1 MLEAYMRTRRRK
13 MEAGTLQEQ
22 PVQGYGWV
30 EEVRSVPWRRVI
42 FWLHLVTGIL
52 AGLVIGV
59 MSVTGVLLAFERQ
72 IVAFAERDV
81 RTVPP
86 PVSGGPR
93 LALDDLVAKA
103 LAAVPAGQLSGVM
116 LRADPMATVV
126 VNFGREQMVFVHP
139 YTGAILGEGA
149 KTLRSF
155 FHAVTDWHRWLGT
168 EGESRDIGR
177 AITGACNTAFVVMVV
192 TGVYLWWPRRWT
204 HQVWQAV
211 MVPNLGLRGKPRD
224 WNWHN
229 TAGFWSASL
238 LLCITLTGLVMSYQW
253 ANDLLYTLTGNVPP
267 PRPPG
272 AAEGRSAAADNRRNG
287 GGPHVAGS
295 SPDGGAGWQFR
306 AEGQASRARQGHP
319 GEAGEAGS
327 TSQRAS
333 LEALFAVAAQQAPH
347 WRSMT
352 VRVPQRGAS
361 QLTVTLEEAKALHPY
376 PRSILTLD
384 AGTAAVVQWEP
395 YASYNLGRTLRAWVR
410 PVHTGEAGGVVGQ
423 TVATL
428 ASACGVVLVW
438 TGLALAWRR
447 FRARNARASR
457 RTSDVTLS

>member
-1 MLEAYMRTRRRK
+1 
-13 MEAGTLQEQ
+13 MEADPLQEQ
-22 PVQGYGWV
+22 SVQGYEWV
-30 EEVRSVPWRRVI
+30 EEVRSVPWRQVI
-42 FWLHLVTGIL
+42 FWLHLVTGVL

-59 MSVTGVLLAFERQ
+59 MSVTGVLLACERQ

-81 RTVPP
+81 RTVQPP
-86 PVSGGPR
+86 AAGVSR
-93 LALDDLVAKA
+93 LDLDALVTRAR
-103 LAAVPAGQLSGVM
+103 AAVPEGRLSGVM
-116 LRADPMATVV
+116 LRADPTATVV
-126 VNFGREQMVFVHP
+126 VNFGRERTVFVHP
-139 YTGAILGEGA
+139 YTGAVLGEGA
-149 KTLRSF
+149 KTLRHF
-155 FHAVTDWHRWLGT
+155 FHTVTDWHRWLGT
-168 EGESRDIGR
+168 EGESRAIGR

-204 HQVWQAV
+204 RQVLQAV

-238 LLCITLTGLVMSYQW
+238 LICITLTGLVMSYQW
-253 ANDLLYTLTGNVPP
+253 ANNLLYTLTGNAPP

-272 AAEGRSAAADNRRNG
+272 AAEGRSAALDNRQNG
-287 GGPHVAGS
+287 GGPRVAGS
-295 SPDGGAGWQFR
+295 APDGGAGRQSR
-306 AEGQASRARQGHP
+306 AEGQVARERQGRT
-319 GEAGEAGS
+319 GDAGS
-327 TSQRAS
+327 TPQRAS
-333 LEALFAVAAQQAPH
+333 LEALFAVAIQHAPH

-352 VRVPQRGAS
+352 VRVPPRSAT
-361 QLTVTLEEAKALHPY
+361 QLTVTLEEARALHPY

-384 AGTAAVVQWEP
+384 AVTAAVVQWEP

-423 TVATL
+423 MIAAL

-447 FRARNARASR
+447 LRARNARASR
-457 RTSDVTLS
+457 RTSEVMPS